1 MFLMIQKTHCIRS
14 DLGFPINEDK
24 NSVTKSGFSI
34 IHNVKLPP
42 DSGWQT
48 LLPELSLLIGQ

>member
-1 MFLMIQKTHCIRS
+1 MIQKTHCIRS

-34 IHNVKLPP
+34 IHNVKLPL
-42 DSGWQT
+42 DSGWRT